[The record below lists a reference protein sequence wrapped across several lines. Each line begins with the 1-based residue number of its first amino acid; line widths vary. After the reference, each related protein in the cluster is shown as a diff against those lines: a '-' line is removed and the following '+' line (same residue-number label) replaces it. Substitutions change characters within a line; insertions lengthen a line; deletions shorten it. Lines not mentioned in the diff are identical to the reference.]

1 VSRGGGALI
10 VLLLS
15 MAALSPAAAAR
26 RESYDLNVV
35 SLSVTYQSWNEDRPW
50 DKTRPG
56 VRTTSAVVVEGPRLL
71 TTAQMVEDATF
82 IQADKFGRSSRAH
95 PRVLFVDREVDLALL
110 AVDDPAFFADLKAA
124 PLAEHTPTEGT
135 LRSVRWRDQQLESAA
150 SRVKGFQ
157 VEESGLG
164 HVEHPFL
171 TVQTD
176 LNAGGWAEPV
186 FSDGRLVGITVSQN
200 EQRGRVIPIEIVAR
214 FLEKASHP
222 GTYRPFPVFGTLWQI
237 NTDPAV
243 AAWLGQSGEPRGILI
258 RQVPWGSSGCGVLKP
273 WDILLSIDGRPID
286 SEGYFAH
293 PRFGQLRFPAIF
305 VVDRVPGDVVAIQV
319 LRSRRIIDLK
329 MLLRAYP
336 ATQALIPSQSGPE
349 PPSYLVAGG
358 LVFRELT
365 ADYLRTWGA
374 EWPSDAPLRLIGL
387 YNIERFAQ
395 TPERRR
401 IILLKSVF
409 PSSYTIGYHELED
422 LPVEAVNGQAVDSLE
437 DVVEALRRP
446 AGGLHTI
453 VLKPNGYR
461 REIVLDAEGMEA
473 ATAQIME
480 EFHVPQA
487 VRLSASL
494 PADPGPPC
502 PGDN

>member
-1 VSRGGGALI
+1 MSRDGALI

-15 MAALSPAAAAR
+15 MAPLSPAAAAR

-50 DKTRPG
+50 AKTRPG
-56 VRTTSAVVVEGPRLL
+56 VRTASAVVVEGSRLL

-95 PRVLFVDREVDLALL
+95 PRVFFVDREVDLALL

-124 PLAEHTPTEGT
+124 PLAEHTPTAGT

-150 SRVKGFQ
+150 SRVKGFL
-157 VEESGLG
+157 VEESSLG

-186 FSDGRLVGITVSQN
+186 FADGRLVGITVSQN

-286 SEGYFAH
+286 SEGFFAH

-319 LRSRRIIDLK
+319 LRSRRVIDLK
-329 MLLRAYP
+329 MPLRAYP
-336 ATQALIPSQSGPE
+336 AAQALIPSQSGPE
-349 PPSYLVAGG
+349 PPPYLVAGG

-365 ADYLRTWGA
+365 ADYLRTWGS

-395 TPERRR
+395 APERRR
-401 IILLKSVF
+401 IILLKSVL
-409 PSSYTIGYHELED
+409 PSSYTIGYHGLED
-422 LPVEAVNGQAVDSLE
+422 LPIEAVNGQAVDSLE

-446 AGGLHTI
+446 ADGLHTI
-453 VLKPNGYR
+453 VLEPNGDR

-494 PADPGPPC
+494 PSDPGPPC